1 MDNII
6 ILINKVGQQIF
17 QNPSPLADYETLA
30 LKSLGSNT
38 YRGFHRIDKSKK
50 GSKVIFEKILI
61 ENSKHIIDSIKKA
74 KNEEDINTLE
84 IQLCKELTSE
94 LKNIK
99 SSQLSSFNKLR
110 KPVDIFIEHLVAMGN
125 DFDNARQYLTKH
137 LFLPLDSQM
146 FKSNFVFSDKEMS
159 ELKIKRTYTFKD
171 IEDENQYYDIQKFLR
186 QKAIKVGISNR
197 IFFDLIWNDRYKSA
211 GKNLFETNDKN
222 LLIR

>member
-1 MDNII
+1 
-6 ILINKVGQQIF
+6 
-17 QNPSPLADYETLA
+17 
-30 LKSLGSNT
+30 
-38 YRGFHRIDKSKK
+38 
-50 GSKVIFEKILI
+50 
-61 ENSKHIIDSIKKA
+61 
-74 KNEEDINTLE
+74 
-84 IQLCKELTSE
+84 
-94 LKNIK
+94 
-99 SSQLSSFNKLR
+99 
-110 KPVDIFIEHLVAMGN
+110 MGN

-146 FKSNFVFSDKEMS
+146 FKSNFVFSDKEIS

-171 IEDENQYYDIQKFLR
+171 IEDENQYYEIQEFLR